1 MKYTHDEYGI
11 LFDKLQMGSEHIH
24 YRCVDSERMKEKVR
38 YAVDSGDYNDLA
50 FVLVRTADVQV
61 LENGEQYGRYCPL
74 EVVMENTPFFAVIAR
89 SKVLQWL
96 TEESSASSE
105 ATPQGTPES
114 AVGRLL
120 RRVAAWADE
129 QLNKLNENHS
139 T

>member
-11 LFDKLQMGSEHIH
+11 LFDKMLVSSQHIH
-24 YRCVDSERMKEKVR
+24 YRCVDSVRMKEKVQH
-38 YAVDSGDYNDLA
+38 AVDTGDYNDLA
-50 FVLVRTADVQV
+50 FVLVRTAELRE

-74 EVVMENTPFFAVIAR
+74 EVVMEHTPFFAVISR

-96 TEESSASSE
+96 AEDSSAPSE

-114 AVGRLL
+114 APGRLL
-120 RRVAAWADE
+120 RRVAAWVDE
-129 QLNKLNENHS
+129 QLNKLNKNHS